1 MRTVA
6 VLVLLA
12 PLVAL
17 WAIAWAI
24 PPHRNCR
31 RCGTD
36 HRSRA
41 DRFDQD
47 ARDFAATW
55 NEEDEEPVSRHW
67 VQAHQT
73 TGQPARAWCSTC
85 PWEWAAQPGQD
96 LADADAAMQ
105 EHRRNTE
112 AGRTGR

>member
-6 VLVLLA
+6 VLVLLV

-41 DRFDQD
+41 DRFDRE
-47 ARDFAATW
+47 AEAFATW
-55 NEEDEEPVSRHW
+55 HREEEENVSHW
-67 VQAHQT
+67 TQAHQV
-73 TGQPARAWCSTC
+73 TGKPRPRVVLHLLVGVGGPA
-85 PWEWAAQPGQD
+85 G
-96 LADADAAMQ
+96 
-105 EHRRNTE
+105 
-112 AGRTGR
+112 